1 MKKLTIYTDGAARGN
16 PGKAAA
22 AWLILENTDVLEA
35 NSRALGEATNNY
47 AEYSA
52 LISALKA
59 AKKYCTPRET
69 ELEIISDSEL
79 MIKQMRKEYAVRAD
93 ALKSLHTEVQ
103 SLAETYA
110 SVTYRNVPRENPYI
124 SSCDWMC
131 NQTLDLAQ
139 NEKTQQKPEVEIIC
153 TPVGYV
159 SSPFKTLN
167 NAPKR
172 GRNSDKASIIFIKPE
187 YKDAL
192 KGLHEGANIFVL
204 CWYHLSD
211 HSVLKVK
218 PRGDESREL
227 RGVFSTRSPVRPN
240 PVSLT
245 LVTLEKISGT
255 ELTVSGLEA
264 VDGTPVL
271 DIKPYYADIDSP

>member
-1 MKKLTIYTDGAARGN
+1 MKLTIYTDGAARGN

-35 NSRALGEATNNY
+35 DSRALGVCTNNT

-59 AKKYCTPRET
+59 AKKYCAPRET
-69 ELEIISDSEL
+69 ELEVVSDSEL
-79 MIKQMRKEYAVRAD
+79 MIKQMRSEYTVRAD
-93 ALKSLHTEVQ
+93 ALKPLYAEAQT
-103 SLAETYA
+103 LAESYA
-110 SVTYRNVPRENPYI
+110 KVTYRNVPRENPYI

-131 NQTLDLAQ
+131 NQTLDLEQ
-139 NEKTQQKPEVEIIC
+139 NEITPRESEPEIIC
-153 TPVGYV
+153 RPIGYV
-159 SSPFKTLN
+159 SSPFKTLKESPN
-167 NAPKR
+167 W
-172 GRNSDKASIIFIKPE
+172 GRETAETSIISIKPE

-192 KGLHEGANIFVL
+192 EGLHAGDNIFVL
-204 CWYHLSD
+204 CWFHLSD
-211 HSVLKVK
+211 RSILKVH
-218 PRGDESREL
+218 PRGDKTRKP

-240 PVSLT
+240 PISLT
-245 LVTLEKISGT
+245 LAALEKISGT

-271 DIKPYYADIDSP
+271 DIKPYYSDSDRP

>member
-1 MKKLTIYTDGAARGN
+1 MKLTIYTDGAARGN

-22 AWLILENTDVLEA
+22 AWLILENTEVLEA
-35 NSRALGEATNNY
+35 NSRTLGTATNNT

-59 AKKYCTPRET
+59 AKKYCSARET

-79 MIKQMRKEYAVRAD
+79 MIKQMRSEYAVRAD
-93 ALKSLHTEVQ
+93 ALKSLHAEAKD
-103 SLAETYA
+103 LAESYA
-110 SVTYRNVPRENPYI
+110 AVTYRHVPRENPYI

-131 NQTLDLAQ
+131 SQTLDLPQ
-139 NEKTQQKPEVEIIC
+139 SKNPQQIPEPEIIC

-159 SSPFKTLN
+159 SSPYKTLKD
-167 NAPKR
+167 APKQ
-172 GRNSDKASIIFIKPE
+172 GRDADNTSNIIIKPE

-192 KGLHEGANIFVL
+192 DGLHEGDKICIL

-211 HSVLKVK
+211 RSILKVH
-218 PRGDESREL
+218 PRGDNTKEL

-245 LVTLEKISGT
+245 LVTLKKLSGT
-255 ELTVSGLEA
+255 TLTVTGLEA

-271 DIKPYYADIDSP
+271 DIKPYYSDSDRP

>member
-1 MKKLTIYTDGAARGN
+1 MKLTIYTDGAARGN

-22 AWLILENTDVLEA
+22 AWLILQNTDVLEA
-35 NSRALGEATNNY
+35 NSRALGECTNNT

-69 ELEIISDSEL
+69 ELEITSDSEL
-79 MIKQMRKEYAVRAD
+79 IIKQMRSEYTIRAD
-93 ALKSLHTEVQ
+93 ALKPLYAEAK
-103 SLAETYA
+103 SLAESYA
-110 SVTYRNVPRENPYI
+110 KVTYRNVPRENPYI

-139 NEKTQQKPEVEIIC
+139 NKTAPQKPEPEIIC

-167 NAPKR
+167 DSPNWGKDTAEQ
-172 GRNSDKASIIFIKPE
+172 SIITIKPE
-187 YKDAL
+187 YKEAL
-192 KGLHEGANIFVL
+192 EGLHAGDNIFVL
-204 CWYHLSD
+204 CWFHLSD
-211 HSVLKVK
+211 RSILKVH
-218 PRGDESREL
+218 PRGDKTRET

-245 LVTLEKISGT
+245 LVTLDKISGT

-271 DIKPYYADIDSP
+271 DIKPYYPDSDRP